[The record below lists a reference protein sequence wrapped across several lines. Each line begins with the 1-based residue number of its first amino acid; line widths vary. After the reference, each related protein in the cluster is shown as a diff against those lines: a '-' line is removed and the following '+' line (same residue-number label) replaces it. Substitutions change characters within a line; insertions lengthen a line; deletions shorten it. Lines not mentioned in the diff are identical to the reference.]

1 MRSRVSVVKTN
12 AIYCGDCQNVLANT
26 NEFPDGCVDLIYVDP
41 PFFSNRQYEVL
52 WGDGYELR
60 AFEDRWKGGVENY
73 VAWME
78 GKLRECWRVLKPTGA
93 IYLHCD
99 SHANAHLRLLLDRV
113 CGHERFTAE
122 LVWNKGF
129 RGTERKNNWQ
139 MAHDTIFY
147 YTKSGNHV
155 WNDQF
160 QPYADPTM
168 SRYNQA
174 DETGNKYALIKRKR
188 GDGTVYYGKTYPKAK
203 GKRVNDVIDIPVL
216 SATSAERLG
225 YPTQKPEALLERLI
239 LASSN
244 PGDVVLDPMC
254 GCGTA
259 IAVAHK
265 LRRNWVGV
273 DISPTA
279 CKLMAKRMH
288 SLGVSIS
295 EKDIIGAP
303 KSEAEIRALQPFEF
317 QNWVLQRLMGR
328 VSAKKVGD
336 MGIDGYLFDGSPVQ
350 VKQSENIGR
359 NVVDNF
365 ETAVR
370 RAKQNRGMIVALS
383 FGSGAHEEAAR
394 ARNKEGLNITLK
406 TLAEL
411 MGQE

>member
-1 MRSRVSVVKTN
+1 VRTN
-12 AIYCGDCQNVLANT
+12 AIYCGDSQKVLGST
-26 NEFPDGCVDLIYVDP
+26 LEFPDGSVDLIYVDP

-78 GKLRECWRVLKPTGA
+78 GKLSECWRVLKPTGA

-99 SHANAHLRLLLDRV
+99 SHANAHLRLLLDRI
-113 CGHERFTAE
+113 CGHQRFAAE
-122 LVWNKGF
+122 LIWNKGF
-129 RGTERKNNWQ
+129 RGTERKHNWQ

-147 YTKSGNHV
+147 YTKSDDHV

-168 SRYNQA
+168 SRYNQT
-174 DETGNKYALIKRKR
+174 DEAGKQYALIKRR
-188 GDGTVYYGKTYPKAK
+188 HGDGTVYYGKTYPKAK

-239 LASSN
+239 LASTN

-259 IAVAHK
+259 IAVAHRLK
-265 LRRNWVGV
+265 RNWVGI

-279 CKLMAKRMH
+279 CKLMANRMR

-295 EKDIIGAP
+295 GRDVIGAP
-303 KSEAEIRALQPFEF
+303 KSETEIRSLQPFEF

-350 VKQSENIGR
+350 VKQSEDVGR

-365 ETAVR
+365 ETAIR
-370 RAKQNRGMIVALS
+370 RGKKTKGMIVALS
-383 FGSGAHEEAAR
+383 FGKGAHEEVAR
-394 ARNKEGLNITLK
+394 AKNQDGVEITLK
-406 TLAEL
+406 TLNEL
-411 MGQE
+411 MGEE